1 MKLIYCLMIL
11 LWPFVSM
18 GQMVRPLS
26 IGDSVSDITITNV
39 YNYPAS
45 TIRLTDLKGKL
56 VILDFWST
64 WCSACIQSFPKMEGL
79 QKEFGGKLQIILV
92 NTYKGDSLQRVTSL
106 FEKRKVITGESMD
119 LPYSLLQSSLLEY
132 FPYKFVP
139 HYVWIN
145 KEGKVIAITSASEIS
160 PKNIQ
165 QVIDGKNVSF
175 HTKKDDLTFNVNK
188 PLFVNHNGG
197 SGDDFLF
204 RSVITPY
211 KEGLGYTV
219 GHSGRAGKTS
229 RFYALNQP
237 LAAFLAIAFPHEMAL
252 PANRRFYSGDNAA
265 SLKATIASDNR
276 NNLYCYEIITP
287 AVTHA
292 VLMNYVRQD
301 IVRFFGIVAHRETR
315 NIKCYELHAP
325 DQNKIN
331 YSRYSLPRSE
341 FTDRSGHKFMRDI
354 PVSYVVRILNNFLP
368 SPLVDQTA
376 IQHPVDID
384 LPDDLTNEKAVIQAL
399 KSAGFTITTSE
410 KAMEVTVI
418 SNQTFSPKNESK

>member
-1 MKLIYCLMIL
+1 MKLMYCLIIF
-11 LWPFVSM
+11 LWPFVSS
-18 GQMVRPLS
+18 GQTVRPLS
-26 IGDSVSDITITNV
+26 IGDTVPDLTLTNV
-39 YNYPAS
+39 YNYPSS
-45 TIRLTDLKGKL
+45 TIHLSDLKGKL

-64 WCSACIQSFPKMEGL
+64 WCSACIQSFPKMEKL
-79 QKEFGGKLQIILV
+79 QKEFGRKLQIILI
-92 NTYKGDSLQRVTSL
+92 NTYKGDSIQGVKSL
-106 FEKRKVITGESMD
+106 FERRKAMTGESVD
-119 LPYSLLQSSLLEY
+119 LPYSLLQFTLLQY

-145 KEGKVIAITSASEIS
+145 KERKVAAITSASEIS
-160 PKNIQ
+160 QKNIQ
-165 QVIDGKNVSF
+165 EVIDGKNVSL

-188 PLFVNHNGG
+188 PLFVNDNGG
-197 SGDDFLF
+197 SEDDFLF

-219 GHSGRAGKTS
+219 GHSGSAGKTS

-237 LAAFLAIAFPHEMAL
+237 LAALLAIAFPQEMAL

-265 SLKATIASDNR
+265 SLKATIASDSR

-301 IVRFFGIVAHRETR
+301 VVRFFRIVAHRETR

-325 DQNKIN
+325 DQSKIN
-331 YSRYSLPRSE
+331 YSRYSIPRAEFTARSE
-341 FTDRSGHKFMRDI
+341 HKFMRDV
-354 PVSYVVRILNNFLP
+354 PVSYVVKILNNFLP
-368 SPLVDQTA
+368 SPLVDETA
-376 IQHPVDID
+376 IQHRVDIY

-399 KSAGFTITTSE
+399 TSAGFTITTSE